1 MEESVREVLYEERR
15 HASRPFTSNYPPL
28 PLQESNE
35 AGKGGF
41 LSFLSARGISQL
53 KERWAGYKSPKKL
66 KKPVSLFISPRGERV
81 AVAAGNQ
88 VTILRKEDDFREPCG
103 VFTSSSLISCTCGAW
118 SESHDILG
126 IVDGA
131 DIIYFIKAN
140 GEEITRITKKH
151 LKVSSTIIGLIADDD
166 FGVKPSFLCGFTI
179 LTSDGA
185 FHHIEISQE
194 PGASVSSTINSGLAS
209 KKQAPQNVF
218 CFDYYQ
224 ELSLL
229 VVVGSA
235 GGSSITA
242 DGKSGSCYLSLW
254 RKQEG
259 LILEPL
265 SFTQFE
271 GLYCE
276 QKGYGGHLAYPKLV
290 ISPRGDYI
298 AALDMNGCL
307 HIFKL
312 DKESCS
318 VTNFAFQGRTNSQ
331 VTDRLFN
338 GCTDILVDILDFTWW
353 CDHILTIAKR
363 SGFVTMLDILTG
375 LKLIEDGPV
384 YSMPVLERVQKF
396 EGHLFLLESLSSED
410 RFDSSNGNRRTNH
423 REQTSED
430 ESNQLDV
437 SGLHWSL
444 ISFSERSVPEMYKI
458 LIGDSKYQAALK
470 FADRYGLDRDEVLK
484 SQWLCSGQGI
494 NDINAFLSKIKDQV
508 FVLSQ
513 CVDKVGTTEEAVK
526 ALLAYGLQLTN
537 RYKFSESN
545 DQETDKIWDFRM
557 SRLQLLQFSDRLETF
572 LGINMGRFSM
582 QEYGKFRVMPIKDA
596 AVTLAESGKIGALN
610 LLFKRHRYS
619 LAPFMLDILAAIPET
634 IPVQTYVQLLPGSSP
649 PSSIAIR
656 EEDWVECDKMVSFI
670 KKLPENHEISTQI
683 RTEPVVKRLLGSFWP
698 SVDELA
704 VWYKHRA
711 IDIDSYSGLL
721 DNCLCLVGFACQK
734 GIYKL
739 KQFHEDISYLHQL
752 VYADESDGEIST
764 SMSLVAWEQL
774 SDYEKFRTMLNGCK
788 EENVV
793 ESLLNKAIPFMQK
806 RSQSVTLGTQEQVA
820 DGHCPADHTKSES
833 FLVRW
838 LKEISLANKVDVCL
852 MVIEEGC
859 KNLQSSGFFKDAV
872 EVVDCALQC
881 VYLFT
886 VTDRWSTMA
895 AIMSK
900 LPHKQDSEIYI
911 GNLDQRCKVAEGH
924 IEAGR
929 LLAFYQ
935 VPKPMK
941 FFQEAHSDEKG
952 VKQIIRLILSK
963 FSRRQPGRSDNEW
976 ANMWRDMLCLREKAF
991 PFLDLE
997 YMLIEFC
1004 RGLLKAGKFSLAR
1017 SYLKGTSS
1025 VALSTEKAENL
1036 VIQAAR
1042 EYFFSASSLACSEI
1056 WKAKECLNLFPSSRN
1071 VKAEADIIDALTVK
1085 LPDLGVT
1092 LLPVQFRQIKDPMEI
1107 IKMAITSQTGAYL
1120 HVDEVIEV
1128 AKLLGLSSLD
1138 EISAV
1143 EEAIAREA
1151 AVAGDLQLAFDLCLV
1166 LTKKGHGHIWD
1177 LCAAIAR
1184 GPSLENMDISS
1195 RKQLLGFAL
1204 SHCDE
1209 ESLSELLHA
1218 WKELDMQ
1225 GQCETLMTL
1234 TGTNSPNFSVQG
1246 SSVISLPGYSIRDM
1260 LDLKNSSELVEGFN
1274 SADQEIHFNSIKNTL
1289 SLVAK
1294 SLPVENGTNWEQL
1307 LQENGKIFSFAAI
1320 QLPWLLELTRKSEH
1334 SKKFTSGLIPGK
1346 QYVSVRT
1353 QAVITI
1359 LSWLARN
1366 GFAPR
1371 DDLLASLAK
1380 SIMEP
1385 PVTEEEDVIG
1395 CSFLLN
1401 LVDAF
1406 SGVEVIEEQLRNREN
1421 YLETCS
1427 IMNVGMTYSILHNAG
1442 VDCEDPA
1449 QRRQLLLR
1457 KFKEKNKPLNSDDIN
1472 KIDEVQ
1478 SSFWREWKLK
1488 LEEKKRVADHSRLVE
1503 QIIPGVETAR
1513 FLSGDISYIESAVFS
1528 LIESL
1533 KLEKKH
1539 ILKGVLK
1546 LADTYVL
1553 NRVEVI
1559 LRYLTSIL
1567 ISEVWTNDDIVAEI
1581 SEIKGE
1587 ILGYAAET
1595 IKTIS
1600 LIVYPV
1606 IDGCNKQRLAYI
1618 YSLLSDCYKQLE
1630 ESKEPLSRVLPDQPN
1645 ASALGLAH
1653 YYKVIEQECRRI
1665 SCVKDLNFKNIA
1677 GLGGLNLQCFS
1688 SEVYA
1693 HIDEIS
1699 LEALSTMVKTLVG
1712 IYSDSIPE
1720 GLISWQDVHKYYVLR
1735 LLTTLKDRV
1744 RTEFS
1749 TNNPENFQNLTSQLE
1764 QIYDLSKM
1772 HIKVLEPSQA
1782 LEIIKQY
1789 FTAVIPPHGA
1799 HQNIPDNSTWQDCL
1813 IFLLNFWIR
1822 LTEEME
1828 EFTTNEISIE
1838 NSKFLP
1844 NCLMSCLKVLMRLV
1858 MEDSVSPSQGWSTII
1873 DYVNH
1878 GLSGDLSA
1886 DIFIFCRAMI
1896 FSGCGFGAIS
1906 EVFVEALQHH
1916 ATTATAPADTDLQD
1930 LPHLYLKVLE
1940 PILQD
1945 LASGHQEHQKLYQL
1959 ISSLSNLEADL
1970 EELERVRCAVW
1981 ERIARFSEDLQL
1993 ASHVRVYA
2001 LELMQFI
2008 TGKNMKGLSSEL
2020 QLNVHPWVGWD
2031 ESLFASNK
2039 TRGTSNEGMPEQ
2051 IDTSSRFTSTL
2062 VALKSS
2068 QLMAAISPGFEIT
2081 PDDLM
2086 NVETAVSCFLKLCGV
2101 ANADPH
2107 FDVLVAILEEWE
2119 GLFVI
2124 KKEEVAS
2131 AVLSD
2136 AENNWG
2142 TDDWDE
2148 GWESF
2153 QEIEPLEKEKKE
2165 DDLLSVHPL
2174 HECWTEILKSLAKA
2188 SRLRDVLKL
2197 IDRPITKSSGV
2208 LLDEGGARSLND
2220 IILGADCFVASKVM
2234 LLLPYEGLQLES
2246 LSALENKLKQEG
2258 ISDTIGSDH
2267 EFLMLVM
2274 SSGVLSTIIN
2284 KTAYGTVFSYVCYL
2298 VGKFSHQFQEAQLSR
2313 LGKEGSN
2320 ERGNKGDI
2328 LFLFA
2333 RILFPMF
2340 ISELVKAEQQILAGF
2355 LVTKF
2360 MHTNASLGLI
2370 NVAEAGLRRYLER
2383 QLHVLE
2389 HDKFAPEEVSGCET
2403 VKNTV
2408 SSLRGKLSNSLQSAL
2423 SSLPRNER
2431 KWKVLTSDNMLWSK
2445 LFRERWGSDQAAFY
2459 APAGPVDSTSW
2470 KRVYETQD
2478 RGDRV
2483 GLGLKIIRE
2492 GGDYYLVHQGEIQR
2506 YLGSRRKRKDCA
2518 SSSEAEM
2525 RVEESHVKMEEEEPS
2540 LGILDKILFF
2550 LGDLETASADA
2561 KRGRLLL

>member
-103 VFTSSSLISCTCGAW
+103 VFT
-118 SESHDILG
+118 
-126 IVDGA
+126 
-131 DIIYFIKAN
+131 
-140 GEEITRITKKH
+140 R
-151 LKVSSTIIGLIADDD
+151 LIADDN

-194 PGASVSSTINSGLAS
+194 PGASVSSTNNSGLAS

-229 VVVGSA
+229 VVIGSA

-242 DGKSGSCYLSLW
+242 DGK
-254 RKQEG
+254 
-259 LILEPL
+259 
-265 SFTQFE
+265 
-271 GLYCE
+271 
-276 QKGYGGHLAYPKLV
+276 
-290 ISPRGDYI
+290 
-298 AALDMNGCL
+298 
-307 HIFKL
+307 
-312 DKESCS
+312 
-318 VTNFAFQGRTNSQ
+318 
-331 VTDRLFN
+331 
-338 GCTDILVDILDFTWW
+338 
-353 CDHILTIAKR
+353 
-363 SGFVTMLDILTG
+363 
-375 LKLIEDGPV
+375 
-384 YSMPVLERVQKF
+384 
-396 EGHLFLLESLSSED
+396 
-410 RFDSSNGNRRTNH
+410 
-423 REQTSED
+423 
-430 ESNQLDV
+430 
-437 SGLHWSL
+437 
-444 ISFSERSVPEMYKI
+444 SERSVPEMYKI

-484 SQWLCSGQGI
+484 SQWLGSGQGI
-494 NDINAFLSKIKDQV
+494 NDINAFLSKIKDLV

-537 RYKFSESN
+537 R
-545 DQETDKIWDFRM
+545 
-557 SRLQLLQFSDRLETF
+557 
-572 LGINMGRFSM
+572 FSM
-582 QEYGKFRVMPIKDA
+582 QEYGKFRVMPINDA

-649 PSSIAIR
+649 PTSIAIR
-656 EEDWVECDKMVSFI
+656 EEDWVECDKM
-670 KKLPENHEISTQI
+670 
-683 RTEPVVKRLLGSFWP
+683 
-698 SVDELA
+698 
-704 VWYKHRA
+704 
-711 IDIDSYSGLL
+711 
-721 DNCLCLVGFACQK
+721 K

-788 EENVV
+788 EETVV
-793 ESLLNKAIPFMQK
+793 ESLRNKAIPFMQK
-806 RSQSVTLGTQEQVA
+806 RSQSVTLGIQEQVA
-820 DGHCPADHTKSES
+820 NGHCPVDHTKSES

-859 KNLQSSGFFKDAV
+859 KDLQSSGFFKDAV

-911 GNLDQRCKVAEGH
+911 GNLDQRCKVAEAH

-997 YMLIEFC
+997 FMLIEFC

-1092 LLPVQFRQIKDPMEI
+1092 LLPMQFRQIKDPMEI

-1151 AVAGDLQLAFDLCLV
+1151 AVAGDLQLAFDQCLV
-1166 LTKKGHGHIWD
+1166 LAKKGHGHIWD

-1195 RKQLLGFAL
+1195 RKKLLGFAL

-1209 ESLSELLHA
+1209 ESISELLHA

-1246 SSVISLPGYSIRDM
+1246 SSVISLPGYSIRDI

-1307 LQENGKIFSFAAI
+1307 LQENGKILSFAAI

-1371 DDLLASLAK
+1371 DDLIASLAK

-1385 PVTEEEDVIG
+1385 PVTEEEDVMG

-1442 VDCEDPA
+1442 VDCEGPA

-1513 FLSGDISYIESAVFS
+1513 FLSGDISYIESVVFS
-1528 LIESL
+1528 LIESV

-1546 LADTYVL
+1546 LADTYGL

-1567 ISEVWTNDDIVAEI
+1567 ISEVWTNDDIMAEI

-1600 LIVYPV
+1600 LIVYPA

-1665 SCVKDLNFKNIA
+1665 SSVKDLNFKNIA
-1677 GLGGLNLQCFS
+1677 GLGGLNLQCFR

-1693 HIDEIS
+1693 HIDEFS
-1699 LEALSTMVKTLVG
+1699 LEDLSTMVKTLVS

-1789 FTAVIPPHGA
+1789 FTVVIPPHGA

-1828 EFTTNEISIE
+1828 EFTSSEISIE
-1838 NSKFLP
+1838 NTKFLP

-1886 DIFIFCRAMI
+1886 DIFIFCRGMI

-1906 EVFVEALQHH
+1906 EVFVEAIQHH
-1916 ATTATAPADTDLQD
+1916 ATTTTAPADTDLQD

-2001 LELMQFI
+2001 LELMQFT

-2051 IDTSSRFTSTL
+2051 TDTSSRFTSTL

-2197 IDRPITKSSGV
+2197 IDRPITKSGGV

-2234 LLLPYEGLQLES
+2234 LLLPYEELQLES

-2258 ISDTIGSDH
+2258 ISDMIGSDH
-2267 EFLMLVM
+2267 EFLMLLM

-2370 NVAEAGLRRYLER
+2370 NVAEASLRRYLER

-2389 HDKFAPEEVSGCET
+2389 HNKFAPEEVSGCET
-2403 VKNTV
+2403 LKNTV

-2445 LFRERWGSDQAAFY
+2445 LFRERWGTDQAAFY
-2459 APAGPVDSTSW
+2459 APDPVHSTSW
-2470 KRVYETQD
+2470 KHVYERQD

-2525 RVEESHVKMEEEEPS
+2525 RVEVEESVKMEEEEPS